1 MAKYVKFTV
10 GGFFVGY
17 KTVEIAIVRDTA
29 TYKILR
35 NGLLDVDKKKS
46 PDLKVSDKWLKKLD
60 ALKIFNWQ
68 KDYFNPEILDGT
80 QWELVFKDGE
90 KIYRGNGSNN
100 YPENWEKFLDW
111 LDELI
116 PELEFVNRKRI
127 EKVTLDYSRE
137 SAIGYMISECLTLDR
152 HEKILTL
159 DEKNAYVFANH
170 IYSLGEA
177 EDRLFDACQE
187 FFDAL
192 EVQNSDRRYPAQ
204 VKIEIVRHDGSI
216 EEFETAFAEKFLPGV
231 TNLMKELQN
240 CAIDLKAEIFSPLPV
255 EKTFTQGKYIFC
267 KVQFSGSYKHY
278 TYQTDDETLAV
289 GDLVDVPVGRNN
301 DVNQA
306 KIVEIGYFDEYEAPY
321 PIDRIKKIIGKH
333 VADEWENY

>member
-1 MAKYVKFTV
+1 MAKYMKFTV
-10 GGFFVGY
+10 GGFFGGY
-17 KTVEIAIVRDTA
+17 KTVEIAIVEGKA

-35 NGLLDVDKKKS
+35 NGLLNVDKKKS
-46 PDLKVSDKWLKKLD
+46 PAQKISEAWLKKLD
-60 ALKIFNWQ
+60 ALKIFEWEKNYSA
-68 KDYFNPEILDGT
+68 DVLDGE
-80 QWELVFKDGE
+80 QWELIFKDGE
-90 KIYRGNGSNN
+90 KIYRGSGSNA
-100 YPENWEKFLDW
+100 YPEKWEKFLDW

-116 PELEFVNRKRI
+116 PELEFVNRKRL
-127 EKVTLDYSRE
+127 EKITLDYSRE
-137 SAIGYMISECLTLDR
+137 SAIGYMVSECLTLDR
-152 HEKILTL
+152 REKILTL
-159 DEKNAYVFANH
+159 DKKNAYVFANH

-177 EDRLFDACQE
+177 EEKIFDACQE

-192 EVQNSDRRYPAQ
+192 EVQNSDRHYPARL
-204 VKIEIVRHDGSI
+204 KIEILRHDGSI
-216 EEFETAFAEKFLPGV
+216 EEFETDFAEKFLPGV

-240 CAIDLKAEIFSPLPV
+240 CAIDLKAEIFSPLPA

-321 PIDRIKKIIGKH
+321 SIDRIKKIIGKH